1 MSSNTT
7 SVPRTAGPGAKAVKG
22 VSTWVDER
30 LAPAKFIRKNLAK
43 VFPDHWS
50 FLLGEIALYS
60 FIILL
65 LSGTFLALFFKPGMV
80 EVIYDGSYI
89 PLRGATM
96 SEAYRSALDISF
108 EVRGGLLM
116 RQVHHWAALLFLSA
130 MSVHMLRI
138 FFTGAF
144 RRPREVN
151 WVIGV
156 LLFLLGFVNGFTGY
170 SVVDDLLSGTGLR
183 IAQGIIL
190 SIPVVGSYL
199 SFLVFGG
206 EYPGDDIVARLYT
219 VHILLVPG
227 IILALVTVHIL
238 LVYYQKHTHYA
249 GAGRSDKNVVGYP
262 FFPVYTAKAG
272 GFFFIVFGVTTLM
285 AGLVQINPIWLYG
298 PYDPA
303 IVSAGT
309 QPDWYVGWLD
319 GALRIFPGV
328 ETRIFGVTLPWN
340 IIFPGLI
347 MMGAFY
353 TLAALYPFLEQ
364 WVTGDKREHHVLD
377 RPRNAPTRTAI
388 GTAVMA
394 FYGVL
399 WMAAANDVLADWFS
413 LSSAQLTRTFRLSVF
428 VLPVLVFVVTRRIC
442 IGLQR
447 RDRDKILHGRETGI
461 IKRLPHGE
469 FIEVHE
475 PISEREIFALTQ
487 HHQHAPLPEL
497 PETDHNGVAAR
508 SNVLSK
514 ARVRL
519 SHWYFG
525 TQIPK
530 PTNQEI
536 QAAWASHGGI
546 EAAHHEAE
554 IEHDERVAAELE
566 AAEHGELGTSR

>member
-7 SVPRTAGPGAKAVKG
+7 SVTRNSGPGAKAVKG

-30 LAPAKFIRKNLAK
+30 VAPAKFVRKNLAK

-50 FLLGEIALYS
+50 FMLGEIALYS

-65 LSGTFLALFFKPGMV
+65 LSGTFLALFFKPSMV
-80 EVIYDGSYI
+80 EVVYEGSYI
-89 PLRGATM
+89 PLRGSSM
-96 SEAYRSALDISF
+96 SEAYASTLDLSF

-130 MSVHMLRI
+130 MAVHMLRV

-144 RRPREVN
+144 RRPRELN
-151 WVIGV
+151 WLLGV
-156 LLFLLGFVNGFTGY
+156 LLFLMGFVNGFTGY

-183 IAQGIIL
+183 IAQGIML
-190 SIPVVGSYL
+190 SIPVVGSYI
-199 SFLVFGG
+199 SFLAFGG

-219 VHILLVPG
+219 IHILLVPG
-227 IILALVTVHIL
+227 VILALVTAHL
-238 LVYYQKHTHYA
+238 MLVFYQKHTQYP
-249 GAGRSDKNVVGYP
+249 GAGRTDKNVVGYP

-272 GFFFIVFGVTTLM
+272 GFFFVVFGVTTLL

-303 IVSAGT
+303 VVSAGT

-319 GALRIFPGV
+319 GALRIFPGL
-328 ETRIFGVTLPWN
+328 ETRIFGFTLPWN
-340 IIFPGLI
+340 IIFPGLV

-388 GTAVMA
+388 GTSVMA

-399 WMAAANDVLADWFS
+399 WLAAANDLIADWFE
-413 LSSAQLTRTFRLSVF
+413 LSSAQLTRTFRLAVI
-428 VLPVLVFVVTRRIC
+428 VVPILVFIITRRIC

-447 RDRDKILHGRETGI
+447 RDRDRILHGRETGV

-475 PISEREIFALTQ
+475 PISDREIYELTQ
-487 HHQHAPLPEL
+487 HDQYVPLPEL
-497 PETDHNGVAAR
+497 PATDRNGVAAR
-508 SNVLSK
+508 SHIGAR

-519 SHWYFG
+519 SRWYYAA
-525 TQIPK
+525 QIPK
-530 PTNQEI
+530 PTGAEI
-536 QAAWASHGGI
+536 EAAWSHHGGI
-546 EAAHHEAE
+546 ESAHDEAE
-554 IEHDERVAAELE
+554 IEPDERHAAEIE
-566 AAEHGELGTSR
+566 AAEQGELGTRR

>member
-7 SVPRTAGPGAKAVKG
+7 SVVRNTGPGVKAVKG

-30 LAPAKFIRKNLAK
+30 LAPAKFLRKNLAK

-65 LSGTFLALFFKPGMV
+65 LSGTFLALFFKPSMV
-80 EVIYDGSYI
+80 EIVYEGSYI
-89 PLRGATM
+89 PLRGSPM
-96 SEAYRSALDISF
+96 SEAFASALDISF

-130 MSVHMLRI
+130 MAVHMLRV

-144 RRPREVN
+144 RRPREIN
-151 WVIGV
+151 WLIGV

-183 IAQGIIL
+183 IAQGIML
-190 SIPVVGSYL
+190 SIPVVGSYV
-199 SFLVFGG
+199 SFLIFGG
-206 EYPGDDIVARLYT
+206 DYPGDDIVARLYT
-219 VHILLVPG
+219 IHILLVPG
-227 IILALVTVHIL
+227 LILALVTAHIL
-238 LVYYQKHTHYA
+238 LVYYQKHTQYP
-249 GAGRSDKNVVGYP
+249 GAGRTDKNVVGYP

-272 GFFFIVFGVTTLM
+272 GFFFIVFGVTTLL

-328 ETRIFGVTLPWN
+328 ETRVFGITLPWN
-340 IIFPGLI
+340 IIVPGLI

-353 TLAALYPFLEQ
+353 TLAAMYPFFEK
-364 WVTGDKREHHVLD
+364 WVTGDRREHHVLD

-399 WMAAANDVLADWFS
+399 WMAAANDLIADWFS
-413 LSSAQLTRTFRLSVF
+413 LSSAQLTRVFRLSVI
-428 VLPVLVFVVTRRIC
+428 VVPILVFMITRRIC

-447 RDRDKILHGRETGI
+447 RDRDRILHGRETGF

-475 PISEREIFALTQ
+475 PISEREIYALTQ
-487 HHQHAPLPEL
+487 HAQNVPLPDL
-497 PETDHNGVAAR
+497 PATDHNGVAAR
-508 SNVLSK
+508 SHPGSRL
-514 ARVRL
+514 RVRL
-519 SHWYFG
+519 SRWYYAS
-525 TQIPK
+525 QIPK
-530 PTNQEI
+530 PTGAEI
-536 QAAWASHGGI
+536 DAAWAHHGGI
-546 EAAHHEAE
+546 EGAHHEAE
-554 IEHDERVAAELE
+554 IEHEERIAAELE

>member
-7 SVPRTAGPGAKAVKG
+7 SVTRNTGPGAKAVKG

-65 LSGTFLALFFKPGMV
+65 LSGTFLALFFKPSMV
-80 EVIYDGSYI
+80 EVVYEGSYI
-89 PLRGATM
+89 PLRGASM
-96 SEAYRSALDISF
+96 SEAYASALDLSF

-130 MSVHMLRI
+130 MAVHMLRV

-144 RRPREVN
+144 RRPREIN
-151 WVIGV
+151 WIIGV

-183 IAQGIIL
+183 IAQGIFL
-190 SIPVVGSYL
+190 SIPVVGTYL

-227 IILALVTVHIL
+227 ILLALVTVHIL
-238 LVYYQKHTHYA
+238 LVYYLKHTQYP
-249 GAGRSDKNVVGYP
+249 GAGRTDKNVVGYP

-272 GFFFIVFGVTTLM
+272 GFFFIVFGVTTLLS
-285 AGLVQINPIWLYG
+285 GLVQVNPIWLYG

-303 IVSAGT
+303 VVSAGT

-340 IIFPGLI
+340 IIVPGLI

-353 TLAALYPFLEQ
+353 TLAALYPFLEA

-399 WMAAANDVLADWFS
+399 WMAAANDIIADWFS
-413 LSSAQLTRTFRLSVF
+413 LSSAQLTRVFRLSVI
-428 VLPVLVFVVTRRIC
+428 VLPILVFIVTRRIC

-447 RDRDKILHGRETGI
+447 RDRDRILHGRETGV

-475 PISEREIFALTQ
+475 PISDREIYALTQ
-487 HHQHAPLPEL
+487 HNQHAPLPPL

-508 SNVLSK
+508 SNIGSRT
-514 ARVRL
+514 RVRL
-519 SHWYFG
+519 SRWYYAA
-525 TQIPK
+525 QIPK
-530 PTNQEI
+530 PTGAEI
-536 QAAWASHGGI
+536 DAAWADHVGI
-546 EAAHHEAE
+546 EHAHHEVE
-554 IEHDERVAAELE
+554 IEHDERIAADIR
-566 AAEHGELGTSR
+566 AAEHGELGTHT

>member
-7 SVPRTAGPGAKAVKG
+7 SVTRSAGPGAKAVKG

-30 LAPAKFIRKNLAK
+30 VAPAKFLRKNLAK

-50 FLLGEIALYS
+50 FMLGEIALYS

-65 LSGTFLALFFKPGMV
+65 LSGTFLALFFKPSMV
-80 EVIYDGSYI
+80 EVVYEGSYI
-89 PLRGATM
+89 PLRGSSM
-96 SEAYRSALDISF
+96 SEAYASALEISF

-130 MSVHMLRI
+130 MAVHMLRI

-144 RRPREVN
+144 RRPREIN

-156 LLFLLGFVNGFTGY
+156 LLFLMGFLNGFTGY

-183 IAQGIIL
+183 IAQGIML
-190 SIPVVGSYL
+190 SIPVVGTYI

-227 IILALVTVHIL
+227 VILALITVHL
-238 LVYYQKHTHYA
+238 MLVFYQKHTQFP
-249 GAGRSDKNVVGYP
+249 GAGRTDKNVVGYP

-272 GFFFIVFGVTTLM
+272 GFFFIVFGVTTLL

-328 ETRIFGVTLPWN
+328 ETRIFGFTLPWN
-340 IIFPGLI
+340 VIFPGLV

-394 FYGVL
+394 FYGIL
-399 WMAAANDVLADWFS
+399 WLAAANDVIADWFE
-413 LSSAQLTRTFRLSVF
+413 LSSAQLTRTFRLTVI
-428 VLPVLVFVVTRRIC
+428 VVPVLVFVLTRRIC
-442 IGLQR
+442 VGLQR
-447 RDRDKILHGRETGI
+447 RDRDRVLHGRETGI

-469 FIEVHE
+469 FMEVHE
-475 PISEREIFALTQ
+475 PISEREIYELTQ
-487 HHQHAPLPEL
+487 HDQYAPLPAL
-497 PETDHNGVAAR
+497 PASDHNGVAAR
-508 SNVLSK
+508 SSIGSR

-519 SHWYFG
+519 SGWYYG

-530 PTNQEI
+530 PTRAEVE
-536 QAAWASHGGI
+536 AAWAHHGGLDG
-546 EAAHHEAE
+546 ATHEAE
-554 IEHDERVAAELE
+554 IEHEERAAAEIE
-566 AAEHGELGTSR
+566 AADQGELGTRR

>member
-7 SVPRTAGPGAKAVKG
+7 SAPRTKSPTVKAVSG

-30 LAPAKFIRKNLAK
+30 LAPAKFVRKNLAK

-50 FLLGEIALYS
+50 FMLGEIALYS

-65 LSGTFLALFFKPGMV
+65 LSGTFLALFFKPSMV

-89 PLRGATM
+89 PLRGSSM
-96 SEAYRSALDISF
+96 SEAYRSALDLSF

-130 MSVHMLRI
+130 MAVHMLRV

-144 RRPREVN
+144 RRPRELN
-151 WVIGV
+151 WIIGV
-156 LLFLLGFVNGFTGY
+156 LLFLTGFVNGFTGY

-183 IAQGIIL
+183 IAQGIFL

-206 EYPGDDIVARLYT
+206 AYPGDDIVPRLYT
-219 VHILLVPG
+219 VHILIVPG
-227 IILALVTVHIL
+227 VILALITAHLL
-238 LVYYQKHTHYA
+238 LVFYQKHSQYP

-272 GFFFIVFGVTTLM
+272 GFFFVVFGVTTLL

-328 ETRIFGVTLPWN
+328 ETRVFGITLPWN

-399 WMAAANDVLADWFS
+399 WLAAANDLIADWFD
-413 LSSAQLTRTFRLSVF
+413 LSSAQLTRTFRLAVF
-428 VLPVLVFVVTRRIC
+428 VMPVVVFVVTRRIC

-447 RDRDKILHGRETGI
+447 RDRNLILHGRETGI
-461 IKRLPHGE
+461 LKRLPHGE
-469 FIEVHE
+469 FVEVHE
-475 PISEREIFALTQ
+475 PISERKIFELTQ
-487 HHQHAPLPEL
+487 HRQYPPLPGL
-497 PETDHNGVAAR
+497 PETDVNGVAAR
-508 SNVLSK
+508 SNIASRL
-514 ARVRL
+514 RVRL
-519 SHWYFG
+519 SHFYYG
-525 TQIPK
+525 TQIPA
-530 PTNQEI
+530 PTAAEI
-536 QAAWASHGGI
+536 EAAWAHHGGI
-546 EAAHHEAE
+546 EGAQHEAE
-554 IEHDERVAAELE
+554 IAHDERNDAEIEAAAE
-566 AAEHGELGTSR
+566 GELGTRR